1 MTAGKIIVVSLSR
14 ERRGGV
20 ATVLSTLAMAG
31 FFDEQTVY
39 HSSCGDGSKW
49 DKLVSAVRQWI
60 RFVLFLR
67 QEQPALAHIHFSS
80 DMSFWRKVPYI
91 CACRL
96 LHTRLLLHIHPSHF
110 WDYWQQQP
118 RWLRQKMHAIL
129 RMADAIAFANPAMV
143 DVYKPLFPD
152 VPLLFLPNPIDVQRY
167 PFSNARRRQQVLFLG
182 ALLKGKGVYD
192 ILRAVPLLAAA
203 HPHLTFMLCGD
214 HEVEQVRQTVQ
225 QQNLERQVKIRSWV
239 GYEEK
244 LALLQESAVL
254 ILPSYSE
261 GFPMV
266 VLEAMAT
273 GVPVI
278 ATPVGGL
285 PALLQDGEQL
295 LFTEPGHPAMLAR
308 QIDRLLTDPSL
319 QERLRQKGVDYV
331 QLHDVKA
338 VMERTRQAY
347 RAVLQGAPA
356 EKGFDIQAKNI

>member
-1 MTAGKIIVVSLSR
+1 MTARKIIVVSLSR

-20 ATVLSTLAMAG
+20 ATVLSTLTTAG

-49 DKLVSAVRQWI
+49 DKLFSALRQWV

-67 QEQPALAHIHFSS
+67 HERPALAHIHFSS

-91 CACRL
+91 LACRIWK
-96 LHTRLLLHIHPSHF
+96 TKLLLHIHPSHF
-110 WDYWQQQP
+110 WEYWHKQLP
-118 RWLRQKMHAIL
+118 WIRRWIHAIL
-129 RMADAIAFANPAMV
+129 RQADAIAFANPAMI
-143 DVYKPLFPD
+143 DRYQSLLPEL
-152 VPLLFLPNPIDVQRY
+152 PLLFLPNPIDVQRY
-167 PFSNARRRQQVLFLG
+167 PFSGAIRKEQVLFLG

-192 ILRAVPLLAAA
+192 ILRAVPLLTAT
-203 HPHLTFMLCGD
+203 HPLLTFVLCGD
-214 HEVEQVRQTVQ
+214 HEVDKVRQTVH
-225 QQNLERQVKIRSWV
+225 RQHLDRLVEIRSWV

-244 LALLQESAVL
+244 LALLQKSAVL

-285 PALLQDGEQL
+285 PALLQDGEHL
-295 LFTEPGHPAMLAR
+295 LFTEPGNPAMLAR
-308 QIDRLLTDPSL
+308 QIDRVLSDPAL
-319 QERLRQKGVDYV
+319 QERLRRKGIEYV
-331 QLHDVKA
+331 QHHDVKA
-338 VMERTRQAY
+338 VMERTRKAY
-347 RAVLQGAPA
+347 HTVLQGVTA